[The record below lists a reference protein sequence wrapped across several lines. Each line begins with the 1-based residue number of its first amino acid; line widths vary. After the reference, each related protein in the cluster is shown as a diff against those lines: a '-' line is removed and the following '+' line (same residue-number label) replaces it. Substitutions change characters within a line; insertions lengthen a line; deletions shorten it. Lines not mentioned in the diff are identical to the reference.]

1 MGRNYCDIWEGML
14 TLWGLAARIAL
25 MRNLSEIVDSLERR
39 IRKLLQEHNI
49 LKQKSQSLQ
58 DELTDLQLENQRLR
72 DHLESSEKKIQT
84 LKAANALLGSN
95 DYKKETKLR
104 INGLIREIDQCIVQ
118 LSE

>member
-1 MGRNYCDIWEGML
+1 MSNL
-14 TLWGLAARIAL
+14 TEL
-25 MRNLSEIVDSLERR
+25 VDSLEN
-39 IRKLLQEHNI
+39 KLGDLLQKYKSLEEDHAVL
-49 LKQKSQSLQ
+49 LKDFNRVKVENRELQ
-58 DELTDLQLENQRLR
+58 EGLMAS
-72 DHLESSEKKIQT
+72 ESKIQT